1 MHGSQNYIPI
11 KVPNSNVI
19 KFNEVE
25 DFSSRNENNVDEF
38 VEKSIFSPIIKNE
51 AIRTKANDIQFR
63 EETEMR
69 GKESKVQQINIKS
82 TKNSSTAN
90 LISQN
95 KLCDKE
101 NTKTHT
107 KRDDN
112 QEQRC
117 ISYNK
122 EASDA
127 LENTTQSSDNSLTQ
141 IPTQFVSNKHILQKH
156 MDKKSFVV
164 SQQSTKRPFDKAV
177 SDTIQDDS
185 TKNDNDLERV
195 DMTLNYYNNKV
206 EMTTTKAFKIQQEN
220 NKEVSI

>member
-1 MHGSQNYIPI
+1 MHDVQNYSQI
-11 KVPNSNVI
+11 KVPNSNVS

-25 DFSSRNENNVDEF
+25 EFSSRDEKIVDEF
-38 VEKSIFSPIIKNE
+38 AADSTFSPIIKNE
-51 AIRTKANDIQFR
+51 SIRTKANDIQFT
-63 EETEMR
+63 EEIEMR

-141 IPTQFVSNKHILQKH
+141 IPTQFVSNKHILEKH
-156 MDKKSFVV
+156 MDKNSFVI

-177 SDTIQDDS
+177 SDIIQDNS
-185 TKNDNDLERV
+185 TKNDGDLERE
-195 DMTLNYYNNKV
+195 DMALNYYNN
-206 EMTTTKAFKIQQEN
+206 EIEIATTKDSKIQQKN
-220 NKEVSI
+220 NKVVSI